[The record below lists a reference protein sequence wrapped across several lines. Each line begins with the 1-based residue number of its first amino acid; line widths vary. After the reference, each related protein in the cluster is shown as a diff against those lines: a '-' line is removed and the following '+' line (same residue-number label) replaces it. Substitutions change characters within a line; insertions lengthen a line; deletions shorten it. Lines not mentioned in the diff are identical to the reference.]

1 MSESSDAESEIIVI
15 ETFYIQTPEQVTPTL
30 SGQDADIWLN
40 YCNMENITGKPSTQ
54 LKGTGIDFEF

>member
-1 MSESSDAESEIIVI
+1 MSDSSDAESEIIVI

-30 SGQDADIWLN
+30 SGQDADILLN

-54 LKGTGIDFEF
+54 L